1 MAIPLISSAKTF
13 ANYNTRDCQNAEPIW
28 MSRNGGCV
36 SLPRRFCNQAA
47 NDVSLAKRR
56 TAPVFFCNG
65 MAISLFR
72 DGRRQG

>member
-1 MAIPLISSAKTF
+1 
-13 ANYNTRDCQNAEPIW
+13 